1 MFVIHRT
8 FGSVNFHS
16 IHTQLTSHKGYY
28 TTHPYTNI
36 SRCRY
41 SSIPTL
47 TRRSSFTGQ
56 QPPPDD
62 QNRPAAMIPRHESH
76 ERSLYLHPIPDPEIL
91 RTCYPNGILPCP
103 DNRMLSLVDAVHT
116 EPDENDVALVGN
128 ETGTHTTASSVGWP
142 QENAR
147 RRTAPEIYPDL
158 APSAGLSNCSAI
170 LEKKR
175 KNASPRPAVLDVQS
189 GTSRGNVSSKG
200 RDYAERPRSHNP
212 TGTSTTGR
220 ASTSRIPR
228 RVSAPPQVIWPSSAK
243 EKRNHIPG
251 VKVGPETKFHRK
263 PPGNAGCKRWDHL
276 SSTGRDERVQET
288 AGITVALSHT
298 KASFC

>member
-16 IHTQLTSHKGYY
+16 IHTQLTSHKGCY

-41 SSIPTL
+41 ISIPTL
-47 TRRSSFTGQ
+47 MPRSSFTGQ

-76 ERSLYLHPIPDPEIL
+76 DRSLYLHPIPDPEIL
-91 RTCYPNGILPCP
+91 RTCYQNEILPYP
-103 DNRMLSLVDAVHT
+103 DNGMQT
-116 EPDENDVALVGN
+116 EPDENEAALVGN
-128 ETGTHTTASSVGWP
+128 EISTHTAASAAGLP

-158 APSAGLSNCSAI
+158 APSVGLSNCSAF

-175 KNASPRPAVLDVQS
+175 KDASARLAVSDFQS
-189 GTSRGNVSSKG
+189 GTSRGNVSSKD
-200 RDYAERPRSHNP
+200 RDNAERPRSHNP

-243 EKRNHIPG
+243 GKRNHIPG

-263 PPGNAGCKRWDHL
+263 PSGNAGNKRWDHL
-276 SSTGRDERVQET
+276 SSTGRDERMQET

-298 KASFC
+298 EASFC